1 MATTRRASRARPE
14 PEPPATAVSQLELV
28 DLFHRRAVHELI
40 VVENEPLCYRLEA
53 IIAWRIGRWTLM
65 GGRGP
70 RNFRSL
76 ETLTRHLKT
85 MGVGRTIIRLEL
97 LT

>member
-1 MATTRRASRARPE
+1 MATIRRASPSRPE
-14 PEPPATAVSQLELV
+14 LEPPANGVSQLELV
-28 DLFHRRAVHELI
+28 DLFHRRAVLELV
-40 VVENEPLCYRLEA
+40 VVEIAPLFYRLEA
-53 IIAWRIGRWTLM
+53 IISWRIGRWTLM
-65 GGRGP
+65 GARGP

-76 ETLTRHLKT
+76 ETLARHLKT